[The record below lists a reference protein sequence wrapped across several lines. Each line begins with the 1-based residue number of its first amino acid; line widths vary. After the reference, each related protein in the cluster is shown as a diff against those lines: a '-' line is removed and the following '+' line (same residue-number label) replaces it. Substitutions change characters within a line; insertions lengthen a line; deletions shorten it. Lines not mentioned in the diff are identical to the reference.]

1 MKKLLFTAAALV
13 STAVFTNVN
22 AQTALDEV
30 VTMNASAKVLK
41 QIVLVNEE
49 NVNFGA
55 VASTQMPYLSPI
67 DPSGASSQVP
77 GFATGRALLGRIE
90 IDATFQEKL
99 SLTYPV
105 EVILTNNDVSP
116 AATIKYVPQVAV
128 QNGDFSAPTVGTA
141 AIVGS
146 SSSLAATDVT
156 STTTATNGMGGPAQN
171 YIQIQRTGAAPN
183 FIEKTTLFLGGWLIN
198 STVTPVQGTAP
209 SAGTDA
215 LPSTLASGTY
225 NGSFTVTVDYYLL

>member
-41 QIVLVNEE
+41 QIVLVNEQ

-55 VASTQMPYLSPI
+55 VASTTMPYLSPI
-67 DPSGASSQVP
+67 DPTGASSQVP
-77 GFATGRALLGRIE
+77 GLATARATVGRVE
-90 IDATFQEKL
+90 IDATFQEVL

-105 EVILTNNDVSP
+105 EVTLTNNDVTP
-116 AATIKYVPQVAV
+116 AATIKYVPQLGV

-141 AIVGS
+141 VIVGS
-146 SSSLAATDVT
+146 VSALAAGDVT
-156 STTTATNGMGGPAQN
+156 STTTANLGMGGAAKN
-171 YIQIQRTGAAPN
+171 YVQIQRTGSAPA
-183 FIEKTTLFLGGWLIN
+183 FIEKSTLFFGGWLIN
-198 STVTPVQGTAP
+198 ATVTPVQGTAP
-209 SAGTDA
+209 VAGTDA

-225 NGSFTVTVDYYLL
+225 NGNFTVTVDYVL